1 MESKKDEVQIDET
14 KLRRLRVRIY
24 NLEHQNVGEGSNVL
38 KPNERVK
45 KIISMIEAEVENDN

>member
-1 MESKKDEVQIDET
+1 MESNKNEVQIDET

-24 NLEHQNVGEGSNVL
+24 NLEHQNVGEGSNNL

-45 KIISMIEAEVENDN
+45 KIISMIETEVENDN